1 MSKQLHSK
9 TGIKDTNW
17 KKIRRKK
24 VIHLCM
30 LQNEAYKKSM
40 TTRAY
45 QGYGNCERKTKVNNN
60 THKWRGKVD
69 DSQLYMISTWK
80 QWLYIGYIVPVDEVD
95 IQPSYHL

>member
-9 TGIKDTNW
+9 MGIKDRLKEKT
-17 KKIRRKK
+17 KKK

-45 QGYGNCERKTKVNNN
+45 QGYGILFTYCCILFELLR
-60 THKWRGKVD
+60 
-69 DSQLYMISTWK
+69 I
-80 QWLYIGYIVPVDEVD
+80 
-95 IQPSYHL
+95 HLSVYVFDKHS